1 MYTEYQRVDY
11 REEKC
16 LKMLQ
21 YDFMA
26 HFITRLIKLNSK
38 GFQRFSTFTN
48 VFKSCLNLPNVT
60 LKAISFSNK
69 QKNPLQN
76 KNFEWWREKVNEN
89 ESSAWRWKKSVDSRS
104 IWMHAS
110 IKLTITIRHTHNV
123 KVWHTQKNC
132 LLYKKKSIC
141 FTIAIG
147 VDLHIRNNT
156 NSCVY
161 IYSWEYCRV
170 WG

>member
-76 KNFEWWREKVNEN
+76 KNFE
-89 ESSAWRWKKSVDSRS
+89 
-104 IWMHAS
+104 
-110 IKLTITIRHTHNV
+110 
-123 KVWHTQKNC
+123 
-132 LLYKKKSIC
+132 
-141 FTIAIG
+141 
-147 VDLHIRNNT
+147 
-156 NSCVY
+156 
-161 IYSWEYCRV
+161 
-170 WG
+170 